1 MPSSKL
7 FLSQSK
13 YFTFCYFIF
22 QGSVPLF
29 LPIFCVFCILR
40 PRIEHNLFEKSI
52 MFLAVTESTFSTGI
66 NNKECTVCHSK
77 MYVFFIFEH
86 SWNWDIW
93 TFKWIACQ
101 FSWQHFPPLMIHKV
115 IMCPT
120 IDMSY
125 IWWNMILSQISGGL
139 VDTVDPWLVIFSPWL
154 YQGPSMTG

>member
-1 MPSSKL
+1 
-7 FLSQSK
+7 
-13 YFTFCYFIF
+13 
-22 QGSVPLF
+22 
-29 LPIFCVFCILR
+29 
-40 PRIEHNLFEKSI
+40 

-66 NNKECTVCHSK
+66 NNKECTVCHSE
-77 MYVFFIFEH
+77 MYIFFIFEH

-139 VDTVDPWLVIFSPWL
+139 VDTVDPWLVVFLPWL
-154 YQGPSMTG
+154 YQGPSMTGQAFSFPSQGCRMAAAAVGVTSPINKCSFLTISKIFQVSLIGQNCHARS